1 MFCPECGLVTG
12 PGPLDTRRAQAE
24 GLEQVAPRPALS
36 VLARLAARLQ
46 WARRMGTMKE

>member
-1 MFCPECGLVTG
+1 MLCPECGLVTG

-24 GLEQVAPRPALS
+24 GLEQVTPHPTLN

-46 WARRMGTMKE
+46 WARRMGKVKE